1 MKHTHYFL
9 AAMILMV
16 GCTKEITPPPTPANP
31 TTGMIQITINKNVTT
46 IVDSIQIFS
55 NYTTPTITGRIS
67 GANPAQAGTTLTV
80 TALPYGRLSIGD
92 TLCGGQAGTIITAFG
107 TGTGGTGTY
116 TVNISQLVG
125 TNTIPATFQVTFI
138 GSIDWGDASAALN
151 YNLQCGS
158 QLDVKHRYLTSGTY
172 TITMNFKYPDAI
184 TSLTINKPD
193 SIISITGL
201 SSILNGNTFGYQ
213 SLKKYLVLQSTKLAS
228 IDLSGNPLI
237 SNINLNNNSLSTAN
251 VNSVLITLDGL
262 NLTAGNC
269 VSCNG
274 TLPYLWLK
282 QTIPAPPTGAGI
294 TAMNSLIAKGWH
306 IDHD

>member
-1 MKHTHYFL
+1 MKHTL
-9 AAMILMV
+9 LTVIIILV
-16 GCTKEITPPPTPANP
+16 IFGCTKDIPTTPNP
-31 TTGMIQITINKNVTT
+31 TNPSTGMVTVIINKTVLT
-46 IVDSIQIFS
+46 DSVQIFS
-55 NYTTPTITGRIS
+55 NYTNPTITGRIS
-67 GANPAQAGTTLTV
+67 GAIATQAGTTLTV
-80 TALPYGRLSIGD
+80 TAIPYGRLSIGD
-92 TLCGGQAGTIITAFG
+92 TLCGGQVGTIITAFG

-125 TNTIPATFQVTFI
+125 SNTTPATFQVTFI
-138 GSIDWGDASAALN
+138 GSINWGDASPTTN

-158 QLDVKHRYLTSGTY
+158 QLDIKHRYLSSGTY

-237 SNINLNNNSLSTAN
+237 SNINLHHNNLSAAN
-251 VNSVLITLDGL
+251 VNAVLSTLDAM
-262 NLTAGNC
+262 NLSAGNC
-269 VSCNG
+269 TSCNG

-282 QTIPAPPTGAGI
+282 QTVPTPPTGTGI
-294 TAMNSLIAKGWH
+294 TSMNNLIAKGWQ